1 MWKHRGMFFG
11 RDFPPAGSRRLR
23 IRLCGDAFHC
33 FFLCGLKRKSL
44 HISICKDFTLFA
56 ASFSKLRGWKMGL
69 EPTTFGTTIRRS
81 NQLSYI
87 HRMEFAS
94 FQTACKF
101 NTFCLMQNFRR
112 LRLKKGHTREKRQR
126 TDGDKRTGWSVLEPK
141 GRFVPG
147 SLAGNGP
154 EHRLFQKDL
163 RGIRPIHRSGAAQ
176 K

>member
-87 HRMEFAS
+87 HRVDTYSSYRDANVICF
-94 FQTACKF
+94 FGPCKIF
-101 NTFCLMQNFRR
+101 GLKIFGKTHRVTKWQSPLLVCHAKPAKKRLAHLLMDTGVRKQ
-112 LRLKKGHTREKRQR
+112 LKKH
-126 TDGDKRTGWSVLEPK
+126 
-141 GRFVPG
+141 
-147 SLAGNGP
+147 
-154 EHRLFQKDL
+154 
-163 RGIRPIHRSGAAQ
+163 I
-176 K
+176 

>member
-1 MWKHRGMFFG
+1 MWKYRGMFFG

-56 ASFSKLRGWKMGL
+56 ASFSRPWGWKMGL

-87 HRMEFAS
+87 HRVDTHSSYRDANVICF
-94 FQTACKF
+94 FGPCKIF
-101 NTFCLMQNFRR
+101 GLKIFGKTHRVTKWQSPLLVCHAKPAKKRLAHLLMDTGVRKQ
-112 LRLKKGHTREKRQR
+112 LKKH
-126 TDGDKRTGWSVLEPK
+126 
-141 GRFVPG
+141 
-147 SLAGNGP
+147 
-154 EHRLFQKDL
+154 
-163 RGIRPIHRSGAAQ
+163 I
-176 K
+176 

>member
-87 HRMEFAS
+87 HRMEFGLFRQRANLIHFLFNAKFSAAS
-94 FQTACKF
+94 T
-101 NTFCLMQNFRR
+101 
-112 LRLKKGHTREKRQR
+112 EKRPYTR
-126 TDGDKRTGWSVLEPK
+126 KTATDRRRQADWVVCP
-141 GRFVPG
+141 
-147 SLAGNGP
+147 
-154 EHRLFQKDL
+154 
-163 RGIRPIHRSGAAQ
+163 
-176 K
+176 